1 MSGAM
6 DASIVVVGDEIL
18 AGHVRDANT
27 HFVASRLAALG
38 HKLRRAVVVPD
49 RPQEIADALR
59 RELAERRGIVFVC
72 GGLGPT
78 HDDRTMEGVALGL
91 GRNLEPCPA
100 LAERIEMIAEH
111 VRNQNFEGD
120 PLGVATL
127 GKMALAPAGAEALS
141 SSAWFIPAVAL
152 REGDTTIVILPG
164 PPRELEVV
172 FRDAVEPMFLDG
184 SGAIVWREEVSHHFP
199 ESALASA
206 LTELERDFPGVQIGS
221 YPLED
226 RVLIRLAGDEE
237 QVREV
242 AARVQ
247 AAIDALAA
255 SDDGRRLMEFLSA
268 RRRNALSGLASDQ
281 ASRTVAISRPRSG
294 RSTPASLP
302 ARVSSTPP
310 SRSIRAGE
318 VTASGVPVRIFATI
332 PSSDGL

>member
-27 HFVASRLAALG
+27 HFIASRLAALG

-49 RPQEIADALR
+49 RPLEIADALR

-78 HDDRTMEGVALGL
+78 HDDRT
-91 GRNLEPCPA
+91 
-100 LAERIEMIAEH
+100 IEMIAEH

-164 PPRELEVV
+164 PLRELEVV

-268 RRRNALSGLASDQ
+268 RRRNA
-281 ASRTVAISRPRSG
+281 
-294 RSTPASLP
+294 
-302 ARVSSTPP
+302 
-310 SRSIRAGE
+310 
-318 VTASGVPVRIFATI
+318 
-332 PSSDGL
+332 